1 MKALGISNE
10 KIETEIENEKGL
22 FPRIIVMCCHIG
34 FITLDVL

>member
-22 FPRIIVMCCHIG
+22 FSKIMIVCHDSI
-34 FITLDVL
+34 FLPVNVL